1 MSINNK
7 DTSLPTTHNTS
18 RKLEGGLRTND
29 LFNKRS
35 EPGKPLISI
44 VTIVFNG
51 EKYLEQTIQSVINQ
65 NYDNIEYIIIDGGST
80 DGTLDIIRKYENE
93 IAYWASEK
101 DEGIGDALNKG
112 IELSSGEIIGIIHSD
127 DYYAS
132 KDVICNVVNE
142 FNEYQNVK
150 AMYGIVDSVDPKTG
164 KLELRWGKDCSP
176 NEIKKRMYIP
186 HPTLFCKKE
195 VYKNVGYFRKD
206 LKYAMDYEWAIRL
219 IKYTKPYFLHER
231 IAVMRR
237 GGINMRNIK
246 KTFLE
251 ASKSLWKN
259 GYYMDAIL
267 MIIRSNI
274 KDAMEKI
281 IRKLRL
287 TVIIKKYY
295 RIRKYLLSFT
305 LI

>member
-7 DTSLPTTHNTS
+7 NTSLPTTHNTL
-18 RKLEGGLRTND
+18 RKLEGGLQAKG
-29 LFNKRS
+29 LFDKKS
-35 EPGKPLISI
+35 EPDKPLISVI
-44 VTIVFNG
+44 TVVFNG

-65 NYDNIEYIIIDGGST
+65 TYDNIEYIVIDGGST

-112 IELSSGEIIGIIHSD
+112 IELSSGEIIGMIHSD

-132 KDVICNVVNE
+132 KDVVCSVVDE
-142 FNEYQNVK
+142 FNKYQNIK
-150 AMYGIVDSVDPKTG
+150 AIYGIVDSVDPETG
-164 KLELRWGKDCSP
+164 RLELRWGKDCSP

-206 LKYAMDYEWAIRL
+206 LKCAMDYEWAIRL
-219 IKYTKPYFLHER
+219 IKYTRPYFLNKR

-237 GGINMRNIK
+237 GGINMRNIE
-246 KTFLE
+246 KTFWE
-251 ASKSLWKN
+251 ASKSLWEN
-259 GYYMDAIL
+259 GYYIDAII

-287 TVIIKKYY
+287 NIVIKKYHNMK
-295 RIRKYLLSFT
+295 KY
-305 LI
+305 